1 MLKKLILIITLI
13 VTTIPLYSCG
23 EDTRDW
29 PRISLPFERE
39 NIYKVQVLHEKN
51 NVEEVFDTT
60 KREDLDE
67 LYEVGFVYKEK
78 TESKNN
84 LEKYYIKLEFTYYLK
99 DYSIDQYKLTFYNKG
114 ITNGYVSF
122 NDEEIHFFPADI
134 ESFYIYSI
142 KDIGGNK

>member
-39 NIYKVQVLHEKN
+39 NIYKVHVIHEKN

-60 KREDLDE
+60 EREDLDE

-78 TESKNN
+78 TESKKILKIIILN
-84 LEKYYIKLEFTYYLK
+84 LSLLI
-99 DYSIDQYKLTFYNKG
+99 
-114 ITNGYVSF
+114 V
-122 NDEEIHFFPADI
+122 
-134 ESFYIYSI
+134 
-142 KDIGGNK
+142 

>member
-39 NIYKVQVLHEKN
+39 NIYKVHVIHEKN

-60 KREDLDE
+60 EREDLDE

-78 TESKNN
+78 TGSQKNVEN
-84 LEKYYIKLEFTYYLK
+84 YYIKLEFTYYLK
-99 DYSIDQYKLTFYNKG
+99 KL
-114 ITNGYVSF
+114 
-122 NDEEIHFFPADI
+122 
-134 ESFYIYSI
+134 
-142 KDIGGNK
+142 